1 MSVLSVHDLGKSY
14 GDTVILENISFEVN
28 DGESVAFVS
37 PSGSGKSTML
47 SMLGLLLSPTAG
59 TIEVDNKDVAN
70 LADRELSYLR
80 RHTFGFIFQHTQ
92 LVGSLRALENVE
104 TPANFAKGLN
114 FDPRD
119 RAKELLRSFG
129 LSDRMDHYP
138 FQLSI
143 GQKRRVATARALL
156 LDPHIVIA
164 DEPTND
170 LDVTSAQTVIDALFA
185 HVQAG
190 GVLLFATHDPELADH
205 ADRVMHLQGKTF
217 VEQ

>member
-14 GDTVILENISFEVN
+14 GDMVILENISFEVN

-92 LVGSLRALENVE
+92 LVGSLRTLENVE
-104 TPANFAKGLN
+104 APANFAKGLSFN
-114 FDPRD
+114 PHD

-143 GQKRRVATARALL
+143 GQKRRVAVARALL
-156 LDPHIVIA
+156 LNPHIVIA

-170 LDVTSAQTVIDALFA
+170 LDAASAQTVIDALFA

-190 GVLLFATHDPELADH
+190 GVLLFATHDPELAER